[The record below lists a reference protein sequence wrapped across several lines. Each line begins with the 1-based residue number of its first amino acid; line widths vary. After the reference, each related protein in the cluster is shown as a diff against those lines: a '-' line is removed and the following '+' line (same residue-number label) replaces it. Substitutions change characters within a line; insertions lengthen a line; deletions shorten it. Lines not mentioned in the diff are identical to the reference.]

1 LVERIALDKRI
12 PHQLAIWLKK
22 ASEEPEHEAASII
35 ESVPD
40 NVQAST

>member
-12 PHQLAIWLKK
+12 PHQLAT
-22 ASEEPEHEAASII
+22 SEEPEHEAASII